1 MRDLKIV
8 FIGYAIGFFVAA
20 FVGSYAYSKHH
31 LTIFVSETIVEREV
45 YLIHETEPARITCY
59 LWTGNRMANM
69 EYPYDGAVASSDRS
83 IPFGTEVI
91 IDGKKYIV
99 GDRTNQRFQDFETQT
114 MDIYWE
120 DSLEDCLK
128 FGVQYKDIAIIN
140 NK

>member
-1 MRDLKIV
+1 MGNLKIM
-8 FIGYAIGFFVAA
+8 FIGYIIGFFVAA
-20 FVGSYAYSKHH
+20 FIGSYAFYKHCAPM
-31 LTIFVSETIVEREV
+31 LEPEIIVEREI

-59 LWTGNRMANM
+59 LWTGNKAANG
-69 EYPYDGAVASSDRS
+69 EYPSEGMVASSDRS

-99 GDRTNQRFQDFETQT
+99 GDRTNHRFQDFETQT

-120 DSLEDCLK
+120 GLLEDCLK

-140 NK
+140 NL